1 MKTEGQGVTSRF
13 VSLRWRFVL
22 PVFVVVLLVTMSG
35 AYYLGSRMTGQME
48 IPQLN
53 ILLESSRAISERAAE
68 LYDRDRAEAERI
80 AFTSGVPDMISNRQA
95 RKLQLLVEGSARL
108 AGLDSL
114 IITDMAG
121 VEILGLLR
129 GADDSQDYTV
139 STDTDLSGETI
150 FQSVAAEGYVGATA
164 LLRTPNG
171 LMLYTAVP
179 INSGAEQVGTALVGR
194 RFEAVLEELQGSGVA
209 DVALYGRDGN
219 LLQTSIEPSTGSME
233 PLAISPELF
242 NQALGTSPTQ
252 VPVQGI
258 VVGQEAYQVA
268 YSPFIFGPNTLGVVA
283 AFTPNNIPFVTEMGR
298 QLTSLVMASLAGM
311 IVIAVFLA
319 INIMVIGRA
328 NRVTAV
334 AQALAEGNS
343 FMRTGMTA
351 TDEIGAMGAA
361 LDQYSNYV
369 QDRQDVMRVTLRRQR
384 REVEHLMSV
393 LESMPDG
400 VIVQDLD
407 GRVMVMNDQAK
418 KLLGSQRVFRSAGLH
433 ELTASVTD
441 AIGSAISPGL
451 YSLGDPQRVELDGKM
466 LSAQVAAVV
475 DLSSQQVGTVI
486 VLRDI
491 TADVRRERAYQTVL
505 TRMEQEVQKPL
516 AETARTEAAQQ
527 PVNTLARELS
537 RHAVAL
543 QKLVVEMRD
552 LNLIDGPSIREGQRQ
567 LHLETLI
574 WTCANEWRQ
583 VATANNLTLDV
594 VIEKKGLYVLGDERR
609 LRWAIGN
616 ILDNAIK
623 YTPPGGKLLLEI
635 KGEGEGRA
643 NLRVRDSGV
652 GIVAEELPHVFTR
665 FYRGNPVTENGRA
678 ILVPGTGQGLSLA
691 KQIIE
696 AHGGIIQV
704 KSKLGVGTAVYFTL
718 PLTSPVSLELPHLQ
732 MDMEGE
738 TVRLKTDEI

>member
-1 MKTEGQGVTSRF
+1 MTTEGHGTKSKF

-22 PVFVVVLLVTMSG
+22 PVFVVVLLLAMGG

-53 ILLESSRAISERAAE
+53 ILLESSRAISERAAA

-80 AFTSGVPDMISNRQA
+80 AFTSGVPDMIANRQA

-121 VEILGLLR
+121 IEILGLLR
-129 GADDSQDYTV
+129 GEGDSQDY
-139 STDTDLSGETI
+139 SISADTDLSDEAI
-150 FQSVAAEGYVGATA
+150 FQSVADEGYIGATA

-179 INSGAEQVGTALVGR
+179 VNNGAEQVGTALVGR
-194 RFEAVLEELQGSGVA
+194 RFEMVLEELQGSGVA

-219 LLQTSIEPSTGSME
+219 LLQTSMEPRTGSME

-242 NQALGTSPTQ
+242 NQALATSPTE

-258 VVGQEAYQVA
+258 IVGQDAYQAA
-268 YSPFIFGPNTLGVVA
+268 YSPFVFGPNTLGVVA

-298 QLTSLVMASLAGM
+298 QLTSLVMASLAGT

-319 INIMVIGRA
+319 MNLMVIGRV
-328 NRVTAV
+328 NRVTTV

-343 FMRTGMTA
+343 FMRTSMKA

-384 REVEHLMSV
+384 REVEHLMAV
-393 LESMPDG
+393 LQSMPDG

-491 TADVRRERAYQTVL
+491 TADVRRERAYDTVL

-516 AETARTEAAQQ
+516 AETARTEASQR

-583 VATANNLTLDV
+583 VATANNLALDV

-616 ILDNAIK
+616 ILDNSIK

-652 GIVAEELPHVFTR
+652 GIAADELPHVFTR

-696 AHGGIIQV
+696 AHGGMIQV
-704 KSKLGVGTAVYFTL
+704 KSKPGVGTAVYFTL

-738 TVRLKTDEI
+738 TVRLEKDEI